1 MMTPL
6 LCQHTKA
13 SSHHTHPN
21 TPMSKQLFLLLQSSS
36 QIPFGPDAWAPGSPV
51 GTFKGRSALLGLKRK
66 FHLSFYVRAEWIKNR
81 QLYSHSCDL
90 FTSLKQR
97 ENANRN
103 NSTYQLCKRSQIF
116 RPPRAVQQAC
126 LGPIR
131 NARNF
136 LIRTEIKMFPEF
148 LQNSCEF
155 SLFRTWIC
163 NFVNSNIIVEQ
174 IISFNGPKNGMESS
188 LTDDYDSFCNLLF
201 TFGLKGDAS
210 LIATAENNILRGS
223 SVNHSRFSKRADLK
237 PRWKIAS

>member
-1 MMTPL
+1 
-6 LCQHTKA
+6 
-13 SSHHTHPN
+13 
-21 TPMSKQLFLLLQSSS
+21 
-36 QIPFGPDAWAPGSPV
+36 
-51 GTFKGRSALLGLKRK
+51 
-66 FHLSFYVRAEWIKNR
+66 
-81 QLYSHSCDL
+81 
-90 FTSLKQR
+90 
-97 ENANRN
+97 
-103 NSTYQLCKRSQIF
+103 
-116 RPPRAVQQAC
+116 
-126 LGPIR
+126 
-131 NARNF
+131 
-136 LIRTEIKMFPEF
+136 MFPEF